1 MEMIQ
6 SYRVR
11 ADRAQQ
17 LKNKS
22 FDLSME
28 AKEHIK
34 ETDLIS
40 YLIDACLGSIYVENK
55 HINID
60 IEKLEILLDRP
71 EMEVISDTTLKS

>member
-11 ADRAQQ
+11 ADRAQN

-28 AKEHIK
+28 AKELIK

-55 HINID
+55 YIKMD
-60 IEKLEILLDRP
+60 IEKLELLLDRP
-71 EMEVISDTTLKS
+71 SMEIISDTTIKS